1 VIEKDLE
8 DGLRSFGRGFTVLEQ
23 DLSEEL
29 ATELAQA
36 EKVLAKVGVGHISS
50 SFLMAQRPP
59 HLMVHGLCLAIRL
72 AHTVPGMHPWQQHF
86 QPCGFR
92 THRDHQMY
100 CGSSMM
106 AAL

>member
-1 VIEKDLE
+1 MIEKDLE

-36 EKVLAKVGVGHISS
+36 EKVLAKVGDSS
-50 SFLMAQRPP
+50 LWELAILFVSFLLVCVLQGPQ
-59 HLMVHGLCLAIRL
+59 
-72 AHTVPGMHPWQQHF
+72 VPGMLPL
-86 QPCGFR
+86 
-92 THRDHQMY
+92 TA
-100 CGSSMM
+100 SSIPSPTVSAIIATSACTW